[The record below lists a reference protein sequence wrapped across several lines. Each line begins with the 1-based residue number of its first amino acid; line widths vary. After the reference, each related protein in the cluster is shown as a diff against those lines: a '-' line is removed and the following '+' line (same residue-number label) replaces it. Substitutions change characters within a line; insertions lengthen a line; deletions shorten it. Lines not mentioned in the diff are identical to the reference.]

1 MDWNPTER
9 INSGVVGRWTLRAGL
24 VFSGMIFLGGC
35 AVMPSLTPTAELA
48 PELPEAFDAPSG
60 AVTGADAMA
69 RAAADS
75 SSIRWWDALGDEGLS
90 AVVDSALAANLD
102 LRMAVER
109 VLEVQNQFRMA
120 RSARLPAV
128 QGSVDG
134 SRQNTPT
141 NTGATG
147 RFSESIPGF
156 PDRFDVT
163 NWSASLGLSWELDVW
178 GRVRASS
185 AAAKAQWAATLADAE
200 AVRMGVISEAIGTW
214 ARLRDLDAQNTLAD
228 SQLGLLEER
237 AGLTRSR
244 YERGL
249 TSSFE
254 YYAVQ
259 QALDDARA
267 ARPAIRTAR
276 FDAAS
281 RLGLLMGGAG
291 APDWADG
298 LEAEDA
304 PTAEPMPAVLP
315 SELVLRRPDL
325 VASAARLEA
334 ARQQVGVARADQF
347 PRFSLTASTGTQ
359 SSELADLV
367 QTAQRFWLFG
377 GSLTG
382 PVFQSGARR
391 AAARAAWN
399 RYEQA
404 ALAHEKAVLTA
415 FREVSVALR
424 TLEAEHER
432 LDAALAAAGNAGASY
447 EFQLDRYVRGVGAYV
462 ALLDAELNHV
472 RANAAL
478 SAARRDV
485 LLARLTLHR
494 ALGGA
499 WTESNPL
506 PDQES
511 TSQQE
516 AS

>member
-1 MDWNPTER
+1 MRPKPA
-9 INSGVVGRWTLRAGL
+9 GRWSWRAGL
-24 VFSGMIFLGGC
+24 VFSGMMLLGGC
-35 AVMPSLTPTAELA
+35 ALGPSLTPTAEPPRA
-48 PELPEAFDAPSG
+48 LPETFDAPSAALPSDSTSALPS
-60 AVTGADAMA
+60 AV
-69 RAAADS
+69 
-75 SSIRWWDALGDEGLS
+75 RWWDALGEPGLS
-90 AVVDSALAANLD
+90 ATVDSALAANLD
-102 LRMAVER
+102 LRMAAER

-156 PDRFDVT
+156 PERFDVT

-178 GRVRASS
+178 GRVRAST
-185 AAAKAQWAATLADAE
+185 AAAKAQWVATLADAE
-200 AVRMGVISEAIGTW
+200 AVRTGVITEAIGTW
-214 ARLRDLDAQNTLAD
+214 ARLRDLDAQNALAD

-249 TSSFE
+249 ITSFE

-267 ARPAIRTAR
+267 ARPALRTAR
-276 FDAAS
+276 YDAAS
-281 RLGLLMGGAG
+281 RLGLLMGRAT
-291 APDWADG
+291 APEIETS
-298 LEAEDA
+298 LPAETA
-304 PTAEPMPAVLP
+304 PTAEPALALPAVLP
-315 SELVLRRPDL
+315 SDLVLRRPDL

-367 QTAQRFWLFG
+367 QTSQRFWLFG

-404 ALAHEKAVLTA
+404 ALAHEKAVLNA

-424 TLEAEHER
+424 TLEAEHAR
-432 LDAALAAAGNAGASY
+432 LDAAMAAAGNARASH
-447 EFQLDRYVRGVGAYV
+447 ELQLDRYVRGVGPYV
-462 ALLDAELNHV
+462 ALLDAHLNKV
-472 RANAAL
+472 RAEASL

-499 WTESNPL
+499 WT
-506 PDQES
+506 QEPS
-511 TSQQE
+511 
-516 AS
+516 

>member
-1 MDWNPTER
+1 LPSDSTSALP
-9 INSGVVGRWTLRAGL
+9 S
-24 VFSGMIFLGGC
+24 
-35 AVMPSLTPTAELA
+35 AV
-48 PELPEAFDAPSG
+48 
-60 AVTGADAMA
+60 
-69 RAAADS
+69 
-75 SSIRWWDALGDEGLS
+75 RWWDALGEPGLS
-90 AVVDSALAANLD
+90 ATVDSALAANLD
-102 LRMAVER
+102 LRMAAER

-156 PDRFDVT
+156 PERFDVT

-178 GRVRASS
+178 GRVRAST
-185 AAAKAQWAATLADAE
+185 AAAEAQWVATLADAE
-200 AVRMGVISEAIGTW
+200 AVRTGVITEAIGTW
-214 ARLRDLDAQNTLAD
+214 ARLRDLDAQNALAD

-249 TSSFE
+249 ITSFE

-267 ARPAIRTAR
+267 ARPALRTAR
-276 FDAAS
+276 YDAAS
-281 RLGLLMGGAG
+281 RLGLLMGRAA
-291 APDWADG
+291 APDVETEPNIQHTKDQPTLG
-298 LEAEDA
+298 LPAA
-304 PTAEPMPAVLP
+304 LPTALP

-367 QTAQRFWLFG
+367 QTSQRFWLFG

-424 TLEAEHER
+424 TLEAEHAR
-432 LDAALAAAGNAGASY
+432 LDAAMAAAGNARASH
-447 EFQLDRYVRGVGAYV
+447 ELQLDRYVRGVGPYV
-462 ALLDAELNHV
+462 ALLDAHLNKV
-472 RANAAL
+472 RAEAAL

-499 WTESNPL
+499 WT
-506 PDQES
+506 QEPS
-511 TSQQE
+511 
-516 AS
+516 